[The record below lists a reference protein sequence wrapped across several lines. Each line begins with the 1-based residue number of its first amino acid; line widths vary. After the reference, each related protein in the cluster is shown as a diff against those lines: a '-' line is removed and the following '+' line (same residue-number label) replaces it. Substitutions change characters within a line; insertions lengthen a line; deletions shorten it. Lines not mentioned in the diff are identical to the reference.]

1 MKKNPLVCYL
11 FTCFDEID
19 SIRNFKNNY
28 LRFNSGL
35 NHDLVICFKLLN
47 QKQISKITKELDNL
61 KFINFTDPYNKNDFD
76 FGTYKRLAELHYDR
90 QILFLNSHSYPVCEN
105 WLSKLMNNSGY
116 NILIGTSASNES
128 LLDSFKLKKKYKIFS
143 YLFKKLKL
151 KKKFDVFPNPH
162 LRTSSF
168 LIRGEMLLNYLK
180 DIKIQSKEDTWE
192 IESGKNSL
200 TNYFKKN
207 NFDIFVVNSD
217 GNKFNENDW
226 VYSETYCY
234 SKQSK
239 SIISD
244 KHSRKYLELSKK
256 ERILTQS
263 KVWGK

>member
-1 MKKNPLVCYL
+1 MKKNPIVCYL

-19 SIRNFKNNY
+19 SIKNFKDNY
-28 LRFNSGL
+28 LRYNSGL
-35 NHDLVICFKLLN
+35 SHDLVVCFKLLN
-47 QKQISKITKELDNL
+47 QKQISNITKELNNL
-61 KFINFTDPYNKNDFD
+61 KFSSFIDPHSKNDFD

-105 WLSKLMNNSGY
+105 WLSKLMNYSGN

-128 LLDSFKLKKKYKIFS
+128 LFDSLKLKKKYKIFS

-226 VYSETYCY
+226 IYSETYCY

-244 KHSRKYLELSKK
+244 KHSRKYLGLSEKQ
-256 ERILTQS
+256 RISTQS